1 MDHAVP
7 TAKTNVT
14 PKPPPPLADHSQR
27 KAWLV
32 GAGIGSLSAAA
43 FMIRDGGMTGSNI
56 TIFEATPLLGGS
68 LDGAG
73 DPDAGYSL
81 RGGRMLTSD
90 NYECVWDLYKTIPSL
105 TNPAT
110 SVFDETMAF
119 NAIYKAN
126 SMARLV
132 DRRRAKVP
140 VTSMGFSMSDRM
152 ELLKLSTASE
162 ADLGTDCI
170 TDWLSPSFFETEFW
184 YMWVT
189 TFAFQPW
196 HSAVEF
202 KRYLHRFMLEFSRI
216 ETLAGVKRTVFNQYD
231 SLVMPLV
238 AWLRGHGVHFVTGC
252 TVTDLDHSDSD
263 GTFAVTGIRTLRD
276 GKAEV
281 IAVGPTDLVILQN
294 GSMTDASSLGS
305 MTRAPD
311 KKGKADS
318 TSWALWEKLA
328 QGRPDFGNPA
338 PFNSCIAQSAW
349 QSFTVTLKTHA
360 FFDAMQTFSDNEAG
374 TGGLVTF
381 KDSNWLMSIVLAHQ
395 PHFATQPADVQV
407 FWGYALLTDR
417 IGDFVAKPLD
427 DCTGAEI
434 LHELAGHLR
443 LDPETMA
450 TANCIPCRMPYIT
463 SMFMPRSHTDRPLP
477 VPSNTRNF
485 AFVSQFVEIADDVVF
500 TVEYSVRAA
509 QMAVYELLGVPRPIP
524 AITPNDKSL
533 QVQFKA
539 LVKAFK

>member
-1 MDHAVP
+1 MS
-7 TAKTNVT
+7 N
-14 PKPPPPLADHSQR
+14 PKPAATLSQTPPADPGQR
-27 KAWLV
+27 KAWLI
-32 GAGIGSLSAAA
+32 GGGIGSLSAAA
-43 FMIRDGGMTGSNI
+43 FMIRDGGMAGANI
-56 TIFEATPLLGGS
+56 TILEALPLLGGS
-68 LDGAG
+68 LDAAG
-73 DPDAGYSL
+73 DPEAGYSL

-90 NYECVWDLYKTIPSL
+90 NYECTWDLFKTIPSL
-105 TNPAT
+105 TRPVA
-110 SVFDETMAF
+110 SVYDETMEF
-119 NAIYKAN
+119 NQIYQAH

-140 VTSMGFSMSDRM
+140 VSSMGFSMRDRL
-152 ELLKLSTASE
+152 ELLKLTNASE
-162 ADLGTDCI
+162 DTLGTDCI

-238 AWLRGHGVHFVTGC
+238 AWLRGHGVNFVTGC
-252 TVTDLDHSDSD
+252 TVTDLDHIATGVFS
-263 GTFAVTGIRTLRD
+263 VTAIRCQRD

-281 IAVGPTDLVILQN
+281 IAVGDDDLVIVQN

-311 KKGKADS
+311 KKTKADS
-318 TSWALWEKLA
+318 GSWTLWEKLT
-328 QGRPDFGNPA
+328 QGRPEFGNPA

-349 QSFTVTLKTHA
+349 QSFTVTLKNPA
-360 FFDAMQTFSDNEAG
+360 FFDSMQRFSGNEAG

-395 PHFATQPADVQV
+395 PHFASQPADVQV
-407 FWGYALLTDR
+407 FWGYALLPDR
-417 IGDFVAKPLD
+417 IGDFVAKPLE

-443 LDPETMA
+443 LDPETLA

-463 SMFMPRSHTDRPLP
+463 SMFMPRSHSDRPLP
-477 VPSNTRNF
+477 VPPNSRNF

-500 TVEYSVRAA
+500 TVEFSVRAA
-509 QMAVYELLGVPRPIP
+509 QMAVYQLL
-524 AITPNDKSL
+524 AITRPVPAVTPHDKSVK
-533 QVQFKA
+533 VQIDA
-539 LVKAFK
+539 LIKAFK